1 MTRVAVGYAGAMKFK
16 LGFAAGVAAGYWLG
30 TTPADQR
37 RAKLD
42 EMWSGIRDNPRVQR
56 VTETVS
62 TDARKLG
69 DAVEER
75 FVKTA
80 DGAVDAVAGTVE
92 PDSPSTSSSTA
103 SSSTG
108 SAGTRKSA

>member
-1 MTRVAVGYAGAMKFK
+1 MTDAAVGYAGAMRFK
-16 LGFAAGVAAGYWLG
+16 LGFAAGLAAGYWLG
-30 TTPADQR
+30 STPADER
-37 RAKLD
+37 RTKLD
-42 EMWSGIRDNPRVQR
+42 EMWSGIRDNPRLQR

-62 TDARKLG
+62 TDARRLG

-92 PDSPSTSSSTA
+92 PDPTSKGSSTA
-103 SSSTG
+103 SSSSG
-108 SAGTRKSA
+108 STGTRKSA